1 MVMVVSFSRSFI
13 YVVKLWVLRFFV
25 SLCSRGAKVGFA
37 IWISYL
43 NHNVAKISLL
53 FSFLFFF
60 FFCRVWEGYTLASFL
75 QFLVPLFHG
84 VYIFSCKYHLI
95 GSMTFDSVIILFG
108 FIQIGFVCFFPLF
121 SSFVFLKDAGFSDCD
136 SIFSYDG
143 AKRRYSK
150 NREEK
155 LSPALHLASA
165 AEAGALVSSCNL
177 TIKMGEL
184 LFSFFCHPTWL
195 LTFSYLNLFALA

>member
-1 MVMVVSFSRSFI
+1 MGESPVFQHIGTHFTLFSPLVDWRYVASYLYFMRFMVMVVSFSRSFI

-25 SLCSRGAKVGFA
+25 CLCSRGAKVGFA

-95 GSMTFDSVIILFG
+95 GSMTFDSVIIWFG

-121 SSFVFLKDAGFSDCD
+121 FLFCFPKGCW
-136 SIFSYDG
+136 
-143 AKRRYSK
+143 
-150 NREEK
+150 
-155 LSPALHLASA
+155 
-165 AEAGALVSSCNL
+165 
-177 TIKMGEL
+177 
-184 LFSFFCHPTWL
+184 LFGLWFYF
-195 LTFSYLNLFALA
+195 